1 MSRQLSQN
9 PNPNPN
15 DSYSIHLEIPPRF
28 YLLPGGAMCV
38 GTAIGLVRGS
48 RAAGLRF
55 LAENA
60 HRPPTTVQGWYFYN
74 KTKNY
79 RMMLGGLRKAGT
91 DAAKL
96 GFTALAWVTF
106 EEGLHQVGLDDL
118 GEVGAGIG
126 TAGIFAGVYRL
137 PWRTASRVGILGL
150 LVGTTMKT
158 IRWGKERLAEEAHT
172 REEARQ

>member
-1 MSRQLSQN
+1 
-9 PNPNPN
+9 
-15 DSYSIHLEIPPRF
+15 
-28 YLLPGGAMCV
+28 MCL

-60 HRPPTTVQGWYFYN
+60 HRPPTTVRGWYFYK

-79 RMMLGGLRKAGT
+79 KMMLGGLSKAGT

-106 EEGLHQVGLDDL
+106 EEGLNHL
-118 GEVGAGIG
+118 GWEDIGEIGAGIG
-126 TAGIFAGVYRL
+126 TAGVFAGVYRL
-137 PWRTASRVGILGL
+137 PWRTASRVVVLGV
-150 LVGTTMKT
+150 LVGMTMRT
-158 IRWGKERLAEEAHT
+158 MRWGKERLAEQAQ
-172 REEARQ
+172 ARTDASQ

>member
-1 MSRQLSQN
+1 
-9 PNPNPN
+9 
-15 DSYSIHLEIPPRF
+15 
-28 YLLPGGAMCV
+28 MCV

-79 RMMLGGLRKAGT
+79 KRMLGGLRRAGS

-106 EEGLHQVGLDDL
+106 EEGLHQVGWGEL
-118 GEVGAGIG
+118 GEIGAGIG

-137 PWRTASRVGILGL
+137 PWRTASRAGILGL
-150 LVGTTMKT
+150 LVGITMKT
-158 IRWGKERLAEEAHT
+158 IRWGKERLAEEAQT
-172 REEARQ
+172 REQASQ